1 MEKLIMLYVHFN
13 FITNYF
19 NSNFSF
25 INIIALIAALSSMI
39 AFIPQS
45 WKVIKFKN
53 TKGISL
59 LTFIFYNI
67 ANLLWICWA
76 VIDWFINGDLWIS
89 DLIIIIPNFICI
101 LSTSFIIY
109 IKVKNII
116 FLRKNIES

>member
-1 MEKLIMLYVHFN
+1 MLDEFN

-25 INIIALIAALSSMI
+25 INIIALIAALSSMV

-45 WKVIKFKN
+45 WKIIKFKN

-67 ANLLWICWA
+67 TNFLWICWA
-76 VIDWFINGDLWIS
+76 VIDWLINRDLWIS

-109 IKVKNII
+109 IKVKNI
-116 FLRKNIES
+116 LS